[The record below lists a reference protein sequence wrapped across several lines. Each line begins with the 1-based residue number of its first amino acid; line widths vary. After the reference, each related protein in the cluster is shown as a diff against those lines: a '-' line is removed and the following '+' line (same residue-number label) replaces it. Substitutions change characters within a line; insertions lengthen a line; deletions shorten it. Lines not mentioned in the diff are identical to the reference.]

1 MVHQVSNGVTD
12 KNVFLGLW
20 LMRSTQTWV
29 KIHLHKNLVVTTIV
43 LVWRALA
50 STHLVA

>member
-1 MVHQVSNGVTD
+1 MT
-12 KNVFLGLW
+12 NVRKRPNL
-20 LMRSTQTWV
+20 V

-43 LVWRALA
+43 LVWKALA